1 MDQEYFDV
9 IMQGGPI
16 PGSSLTSDPDDP
28 APYEQPPEYVDV
40 HAASEW
46 VFSQLMQEER
56 YDQLIQSLLEG
67 IPVADITQMILFTG
81 FTQGK
86 WDVNLMTLLIE
97 PVMYVIMALGERAG
111 VDFVIERNETTEE
124 ENDPLV
130 LGAKLTK
137 ERRENIRKFKEL
149 NMMLPFLSP
158 DSQEK
163 LETIEPQGNVNG
175 RADVEIE
182 EEPSESLL
190 AAPQQEVME

>member
-46 VFSQLMQEER
+46 VFSQLIEEER

-97 PVMYVIMALGERAG
+97 PVMYIIMALGERAG
-111 VDFVIERNETTEE
+111 VDFVIERNEATEE

-130 LGAKLTK
+130 LGARLTK

-149 NMMLPFLSP
+149 NMMLPFFSP
-158 DSQEK
+158 DSQKK
-163 LETIEPQGNVNG
+163 LETIEPQGNVDG

>member
-16 PGSSLTSDPDDP
+16 PGSSLTSDPDNP
-28 APYEQPPEYVDV
+28 APYEQPPEYVNV

-46 VFSQLMQEER
+46 VFSQLIEEER

-97 PVMYVIMALGERAG
+97 PVMYIIMALGERAG
-111 VDFVIERNETTEE
+111 VDFVIERGEGTEE
-124 ENDPLV
+124 QNDPLV
-130 LGAKLTK
+130 LGAKLTT

-149 NMMLPFLSP
+149 NLMLPFLSP

-163 LETIEPQGNVNG
+163 LETIEPPGNVNG
-175 RADVEIE
+175 RADIDIE